1 MFSVVAGK
9 KQKAENDEDSKEVVD
24 TFIPI
29 ATPILSK
36 DYSQEY
42 GYHDNRLKPVVDINE
57 EFQNKPLSFNVNKKS
72 NIPSVSTT
80 ICNTSRDVGRNHDMV
95 TDLITKP
102 TVCVPYSDTDS
113 DHSES

>member
-9 KQKAENDEDSKEVVD
+9 KQKAEDEEDSKEVTD

-42 GYHDNRLKPVVDINE
+42 GYHDNRFKPVADIDE
-57 EFQNKPLSFNVNKKS
+57 ELQNKPLSFNVNKKS
-72 NIPSVSTT
+72 NFPSVSTA
-80 ICNTSRDVGRNHDMV
+80 ICNTRDVDRNDDNG
-95 TDLITKP
+95 TGSLTKP
-102 TVCVPYSDTDS
+102 TVCVPYSDSES